1 MTQPA
6 TTNLPAPF
14 ADSAGVLDVDGLR
27 ALAGSLRADLI
38 DALRASVT
46 QIRETR
52 GNVVVPEDT
61 HDLVRRLVD
70 AGEVL
75 RRVADCL
82 LSTAAEADA
91 LVEEE
96 AVTLYGEDVGVPRN
110 SLFVPDGEGQ
120 RIAVRADWKSGAS
133 TWDVPSLVGWVI
145 EEEVAEQA
153 AAKRAE
159 VENLDR
165 PAEAADL
172 AWYESDAQTVAHEV
186 VLRLLTL
193 GRYTPSVT
201 AINALRT
208 RLSEKGRDA
217 DAAVIGQLRSISDRT
232 YLGVKITRE
241 AIPKSQ
247 RGA

>member
-159 VENLDR
+159 V
-165 PAEAADL
+165 
-172 AWYESDAQTVAHEV
+172 

-241 AIPKSQ
+241 ATPKSQ

>member
-172 AWYESDAQTVAHEV
+172 AWYESDAQTVAH
-186 VLRLLTL
+186 
-193 GRYTPSVT
+193 

-241 AIPKSQ
+241 ATPKSQ

>member
-27 ALAGSLRADLI
+27 TLAGSLRADLI

-46 QIRETR
+46 QIRDAR

-82 LSTAAEADA
+82 ITAAKEADA

-96 AVTLYGEDVGVPRN
+96 LLTVQGADEGVPRA

-120 RIAVRADWKSGAS
+120 RIAVRAEWKSGDS
-133 TWDVPSLVGWVI
+133 TWDVPSLVGWLI
-145 EEEVAEQA
+145 DEEVADYKTADPLQ
-153 AAKRAE
+153 RALRDAGTSAPMMWDDDQVRE
-159 VENLDR
+159 VIRN
-165 PAEAADL
+165 
-172 AWYESDAQTVAHEV
+172 TVD
-186 VLRLLTL
+186 RLLSL
-193 GRYTPSVT
+193 GRFTPQAT
-201 AINALRT
+201 PINALRT

-217 DAAVIGQLRSISDRT
+217 DAAVIGQLRSVSDRT

-241 AIPKSQ
+241 ATPKSQ
-247 RGA
+247 R